1 MKHKHQSKRF
11 LKRLLAL
18 SSIALLILVAV
29 FLIKYKL
36 DIDQQY
42 HNSAIALKEVKQVI
56 NKKTDFRHQKPKIGD
71 PIGTIKLANHSG
83 YLPIIEGEDIWLS
96 MAHGVGRIPFGI
108 MPGSKRKQ
116 QVLLSGHRETFFLH
130 LKDLKKGE
138 IVTIKMPYH
147 TYSYKVDNMKIVKD
161 YEASKVY
168 KNGQLER
175 EELVLITCYPF
186 SAFANPDRRYIVT
199 AYPVD

>member
-1 MKHKHQSKRF
+1 MKDKHQPKRI
-11 LKRLLAL
+11 LKRVLAL
-18 SSIALLILVAV
+18 SSITLLILVAV
-29 FLIKYKL
+29 FLIKFKL

-42 HNSAIALKEVKQVI
+42 RNSAIALKEVKQVM
-56 NKKTDFRHQKPKIGD
+56 NKKTDFRRKKPKVGD
-71 PIGTIKLANHSG
+71 AIGTIKLANHSG

-96 MAHGVGRIPFGI
+96 MARGVGRLPFGI
-108 MPGSKRKQ
+108 MPGSQRKQ

-130 LKDLKKGE
+130 LKDLQKGE

-147 TYSYKVDNMKIVKD
+147 TYRYQVANMKIVKED
-161 YEASKVY
+161 EASKVY

-186 SAFANPDRRYIVT
+186 SAFATPDRRYIVT
-199 AYPVD
+199 AYPVK

>member
-1 MKHKHQSKRF
+1 MKDKQQPKRI
-11 LKRLLAL
+11 LKRLMAL
-18 SSIALLILVAV
+18 SSIALLILVAI

-42 HNSAIALKEVKQVI
+42 RNSAIALKEVKQVI
-56 NKKTDFRHQKPKIGD
+56 NKKTDFRRKKPKVGD
-71 PIGTIKLANHSG
+71 AIGTIKLANHSG
-83 YLPIIEGEDIWLS
+83 ELPIIEGEDIWLS
-96 MAHGVGRIPFGI
+96 MWHGVGRLPFGV

-130 LKDLKKGE
+130 LKDVKKGE
-138 IVTIKMPYH
+138 IITIKMPYH
-147 TYSYKVDNMKIVKD
+147 TYRYKVDNMKIVKD

-168 KNGQLER
+168 KNGKLDR